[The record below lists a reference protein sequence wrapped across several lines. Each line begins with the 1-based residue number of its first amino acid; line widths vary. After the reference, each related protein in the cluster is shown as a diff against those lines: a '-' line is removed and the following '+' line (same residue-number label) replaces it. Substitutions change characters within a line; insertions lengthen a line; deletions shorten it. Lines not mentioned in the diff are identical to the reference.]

1 MPRAMK
7 SARVLIGVNLA
18 VYAAFGLA
26 ALFVP
31 RWLAS
36 VVGIEL
42 SSPSALAD
50 FRAIYGG
57 IPLGIGVA
65 MAAGLYRSEWLIPAV
80 ALAGVCALEAALARA
95 YSWIASGTPSAL
107 IIAFMCAE
115 LLAAHWAWS
124 CYRRLDP
131 RTKSW
136 GQAHEGHES
145 SALS

>member
-1 MPRAMK
+1 MPRVLH
-7 SARVLIGVNLA
+7 SARALLGVNLA
-18 VYAAFGLA
+18 IYVVFGLA

-31 RWLAS
+31 SWLAS
-36 VVGIEL
+36 IFGIEL
-42 SSPSALAD
+42 GSPSALAD

-57 IPLGIGVA
+57 IPLGVGVF
-65 MAAGLYRSEWLIPAV
+65 MAAGLYRSEWLSPAV

-95 YSWIASGTPSAL
+95 YSWIASGTPSPL

-131 RTKSW
+131 LKRAWQRPERAAPVT
-136 GQAHEGHES
+136 
-145 SALS
+145 